1 MAPWALPALG
11 GCWLCLE
18 GAVVPS
24 TLGTK
29 ITRLMGEDEDE
40 KGPPSDPAC
49 PPPTPRLYC
58 RSMSKRWLQ
67 CGVLGWPGGF
77 MRTQVGPTASTSR
90 EGEELAAW
98 GELQEEGGPEALAG
112 G

>member
-1 MAPWALPALG
+1 MKRGPHLTLPAL
-11 GCWLCLE
+11 
-18 GAVVPS
+18 PY
-24 TLGTK
+24 
-29 ITRLMGEDEDE
+29 
-40 KGPPSDPAC
+40 
-49 PPPTPRLYC
+49 PRLYC

-112 G
+112 GKKSRWDATRSSCHPAPAMDMVPVSVGFAPSPQ

>member
-1 MAPWALPALG
+1 
-11 GCWLCLE
+11 
-18 GAVVPS
+18 
-24 TLGTK
+24 
-29 ITRLMGEDEDE
+29 
-40 KGPPSDPAC
+40 
-49 PPPTPRLYC
+49 
-58 RSMSKRWLQ
+58 
-67 CGVLGWPGGF
+67 